1 MAAGSNPTQSLKRE
15 REMDDG
21 ALMPPTQISKRN
33 HEGNDASPGVEP
45 RKLLELDV
53 KDTNGMWWPMPLD
66 LSDRLL
72 EGWCSGENRKVLY
85 VGDWEGVRA
94 GSYVRPDG
102 EETSFNVYSIDFA
115 TMRQRKFPT
124 KCEYRIKIVEVLAKG
139 AATE

>member
-45 RKLLELDV
+45 RKLLELHV
-53 KDTNGMWWPMPLD
+53 KDTNGMWWPMPRD

-72 EGWCSGENRKVLY
+72 DSWRSEEKLKTLY
-85 VGDWEGVRA
+85 VGDWEGARA
-94 GSYVRPDG
+94 GPHVRPDG
-102 EETSFNVYSIDFA
+102 EETSRNVYIIDFA
-115 TMRQRKFPT
+115 TMRQRNT
-124 KCEYRIKIVEVLAKG
+124 HTNHQNC
-139 AATE
+139 